1 MLVAATF
8 SLLAQVPNPGSEGK
22 IQLPWLQE
30 YSDALKKAEAEKKP
44 LLIDITTDWCG
55 WSKKMERET
64 FADPAV
70 QKELRSFVL
79 VRFNPE
85 SSDKNQQL
93 ADSYGVDG
101 YPTLIVANFR
111 GEQIGETSGYSDA
124 KDLLKFL
131 RRFLPSFKG
140 NPLGYKS
147 VQLDASDPLLKA
159 IQRIPAPESRPT
171 SVGSF
176 VVLDACDIRLQ
187 ANGTAKFVS
196 RTATFVADP
205 EKGDLPQ
212 AAQHYVS
219 SRQKLKFRTV
229 RILNTKGAGRE
240 VDVKLAEDE
249 HAYSNQNVYWDV
261 RSLSLDLPT
270 FKEGQILDVIE
281 ELECQPVMTNQFYF
295 RWNTGTRILL
305 TSDLT
310 ITFPSS
316 LNLQKRAIRCAGEVK
331 ETRNPEGT
339 ITWELKTSNPKPYE
353 PVMFDPPLFE
363 ICEGYDFYTPS
374 SKDAVAKWFAGLCQG
389 RDVLPGPA
397 RQKVADLKKA
407 NDNQAALLQAILD
420 WVNKDIRY
428 VSVAFGASSHQPHPV
443 SDTLT
448 NLYGDCKDQSLLV
461 QALCREAGI
470 PASLVLLDAYGAEF
484 DEMCPAVERFN
495 HCIVEATAGGRPYYL
510 DPALGRSKLGR
521 VPSTYAGIKALKLDG
536 PTGSTVTLPP
546 YEPIMDQESKQTI
559 VKLNP
564 NGGATITEISLL
576 AGQGAEEAKERM
588 KKTPPAKLRRYLE
601 DSYKKSGRKLVDFF
615 MTDTNAVGDKFES
628 RIAYTVPRFGSM
640 TAGGLVF
647 KLGAQAREEE
657 WIEALNLPRA
667 QAFRFS
673 PTDASQVA
681 FTVEL
686 PAGSVLKS
694 QPQDLQIDTPF
705 MKATRK
711 LSFKDNKLSVA
722 ETTRLLDARLAASE
736 ASKVYAAFRKL
747 HEHRDYAFIVEMPSP
762 PAATGQ

>member
-1 MLVAATF
+1 VAASL

-22 IQLPWLQE
+22 IQLPWLKDYAE
-30 YSDALKKAEAEKKP
+30 ALKKAEAEKKP
-44 LLIDITTDWCG
+44 ILIDITTDWCG

-85 SSDKNQQL
+85 ASDKNQQL

-111 GEQIGETSGYSDA
+111 GEQIGETSGFSDA
-124 KDLLKFL
+124 KDLLAFL

-147 VQLDASDPLLKA
+147 VHLDATDPLLKA
-159 IQRIPAPESRPT
+159 IQRIPAPESRPS

-176 VVLDACDIRLQ
+176 VVLDQCDIKLQ

-196 RTATFVADP
+196 RTATFIADP
-205 EKGDLPQ
+205 EKGDVPH
-212 AAQHYVS
+212 AARHYVS

-229 RILNTKGAGRE
+229 RILDTKGVGRE
-240 VDVKLAEDE
+240 VDVNLAKDE

-261 RSLSLDLPT
+261 RSLALDLPT
-270 FKEGQILDVIE
+270 LKEGQILDVIE
-281 ELECQPVMTNQFYF
+281 ELETQPVMTNQFYF
-295 RWNTGTRILL
+295 RWNTGARILL
-305 TSDLT
+305 ASDLT

-331 ETRNPEGT
+331 ETRNPNGT
-339 ITWELKTSNPKPYE
+339 ITWELKTSSPKPYE
-353 PVMFDPPLFE
+353 PVMFSPPLYE
-363 ICEGYDFYTPS
+363 ISEGYDFYTPS
-374 SKDAVAKWFAGLCQG
+374 SKDAVAQWFAGLCQG

-397 RQKVADLKKA
+397 KQRIADLKKA
-407 NDNQAALLQAILD
+407 HDNQAALLQAILD

-443 SDTLT
+443 GDTLGY
-448 NLYGDCKDQSLLV
+448 LYGDCKDQSLLV

-470 PASLVLLDAYGAEF
+470 PASLVLLDAYGQGF
-484 DEMCPAVERFN
+484 DETCPAVDRFN
-495 HCIVEATAGGRPYYL
+495 HCIVEATAGGRAYYL
-510 DPALGRSKLGR
+510 DPAQGPSKLGH
-521 VPSTYAGIKALKLDG
+521 VPSTYAGIKALKLQG
-536 PTGSTVTLPP
+536 PTGQTVTLPP
-546 YEPIMDQESKQTI
+546 YEPAKDQQSSQTI

-576 AGQGAEEAKERM
+576 GGPAAAEAKERM
-588 KKTPPAKLRRYLE
+588 KKMPPAKLRKYLE
-601 DSYKKSGRKLVDFF
+601 DSYKKTGRKLVDFF
-615 MTDTNAVGDKFES
+615 MTDTNAPGDKFES

-657 WIEALNLPRA
+657 WIEALNLPRT
-667 QAFRFS
+667 QAFRFT
-673 PTDASQVA
+673 PTDSAQVT

-694 QPQDLQIDTPF
+694 QPQDLQVDTPF

-722 ETTRLLDARLAASE
+722 ETTRLLDARLAANE